1 MKKLW
6 CSIWRAFLNAF
17 DDAVDHIAY
26 AIDTLTPPVLNLLS
40 GIGEV
45 AGEVIK
51 DVGGAVSGVFNSS
64 RLLWGGLLIGGFFLL
79 NKSKDKEDHT
89 KSKDKEDYNTSKAR
103 RLMDGDFDDYQN
115 STLRTS

>member
-40 GIGEV
+40 GVGEV
-45 AGEVIK
+45 AGDLISN
-51 DVGGAVSGVFNSS
+51 VGGAISGVFGSS
-64 RLLWGGLLIGGFFLL
+64 PLLWGGILIGGYLL
-79 NKSKDKEDHT
+79 LGGSSKK
-89 KSKDKEDYNTSKAR
+89 KDESTSRARSLMDDELDTYNTP
-103 RLMDGDFDDYQN
+103 GF
-115 STLRTS
+115 RTV

>member
-26 AIDTLTPPVLNLLS
+26 GIDTLTPPVLNLLS
-40 GIGEV
+40 GVGEV
-45 AGEVIK
+45 AGGIIK

-64 RLLWGGLLIGGFFLL
+64 RLLWGGLLIGGYLL
-79 NKSKDKEDHT
+79 LGGSKDKEDQ
-89 KSKDKEDYNTSKAR
+89 NTSKAR

-115 STLRTS
+115 STPRTT